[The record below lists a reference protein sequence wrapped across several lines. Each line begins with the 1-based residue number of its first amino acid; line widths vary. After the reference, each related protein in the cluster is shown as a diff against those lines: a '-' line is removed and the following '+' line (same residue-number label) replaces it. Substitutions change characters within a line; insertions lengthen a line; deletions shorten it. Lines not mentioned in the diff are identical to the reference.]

1 MRFAAIPA
9 DFAASSADGEE
20 FNEGSWE
27 QFGAPVAAASNETQV
42 AMTPAEARQLLGR
55 FTSEAVKGNITPD
68 AFTTGL
74 FTAGEYANS
83 PDLIRRTIRNSLKS
97 PVGRAVVANPG
108 IARALGGQHVGKL
121 KGVGVNP
128 DTARKY
134 VGLGADLLQQ
144 AKKDGLLRSDVTHG
158 EIREK
163 LQKPM
168 YAAMQEFAET
178 NRANPVF
185 NELTRRGLP
194 DIRGYNSDG
203 TPRKPLEVLLQDF
216 IR

>member
-1 MRFAAIPA
+1 MRFAAVPA
-9 DFAASSADGEE
+9 DFAATPAEEEE
-20 FNEGSWE
+20 FSEESWE
-27 QFGAPVAAASNETQV
+27 RFGAPVAAVSGEAQV

-55 FTSEAVKGNITPD
+55 FTSEAAKGNITPE

-74 FTAGEYANS
+74 FTAGEYAKS
-83 PDLIRRTIRNSLKS
+83 PDAIRRSIRNTLKS
-97 PVGRAVVANPG
+97 PIGRIVAANPG

-121 KGVGVNP
+121 QGVGVNP

-144 AKKDGLLRSDVTHG
+144 AKKDGLLRSNVTHG
-158 EIREK
+158 EIQEK

-168 YAAMQEFAET
+168 YAAMQGFAEA
-178 NRANPVF
+178 NRDNPVF

-203 TPRKPLEVLLQDF
+203 TLGKPLEVLLQDF